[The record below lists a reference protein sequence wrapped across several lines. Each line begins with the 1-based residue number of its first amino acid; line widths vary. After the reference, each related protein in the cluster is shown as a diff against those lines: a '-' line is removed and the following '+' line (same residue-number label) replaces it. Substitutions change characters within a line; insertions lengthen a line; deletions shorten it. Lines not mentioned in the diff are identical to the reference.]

1 MDFECDIYRL
11 MFANLPWTRD
21 DESRGKHTGT
31 FGEVHVWRRIR
42 NGAKEMAVV
51 KIPTVPQHI
60 EKLRKERDKMLQVSH
75 ENIVRCLNPSIFS
88 DDFNLDR
95 QYKSGIIWKDVLV
108 MEFCD
113 GGNLRKIFNQNKHGV
128 RLDDLFNICSDLG
141 SALQYL
147 HEVHHI
153 IHRDIKPENIFLSK
167 TTDSTRPLLYKI
179 GDMGEVTEV
188 MKSDGMTHV
197 STLQTHGTFAYMAP
211 EQLLYDPYDGTM
223 KMGEST
229 DLWGFGTIL
238 SEAAFGIRPFF
249 HDQGHH
255 IHMDISSYCSTI
267 MDKSDETIYIY
278 KEGQMRDPTFLPVH
292 SSVIP
297 HNSTL
302 PDFVLQRIYQI
313 LRSALLSDRK
323 KRGNYS
329 NGSYGI
335 YKMITDLTSTRI
347 CSVLHCGQIKSQFID
362 FNNEERKSYDTSNG
376 IIVDQNLEINPEHYD
391 AGLYLY
397 LTEFSESSISIPSIP
412 NVLEQ
417 YFSEPFPS
425 YRKGVERS
433 LVGFVVSLRLK
444 LEHVVKSIEI
454 IIKLIEKTKTKF
466 EAESLAPFSTF
477 VELCDHKLYRG
488 YLMSCI
494 ETISTKTVVDNL
506 QDLMHD
512 IIKQIEYTTCWVD
525 TFRGLT
531 SKTEWTDVYLLV
543 DCFKEK
549 YCTLVNRFAKASGSG
564 YSFLKTVAH
573 HEMKLNGMAAEMK
586 GIVLKTS
593 GNNSKDR
600 KSNIALLMEENAKLF
615 DQLKIELEDNFD
627 I

>member
-1 MDFECDIYRL
+1 
-11 MFANLPWTRD
+11 MFASLPWTRD

-31 FGEVHVWRRIR
+31 FGEVHVWRRIK
-42 NGAKEMAVV
+42 NSVKEMAVV

-75 ENIVRCLNPSIFS
+75 KNIVRCLNPSIFS
-88 DDFNLDR
+88 EDFNLDR

-113 GGNLRKIFNQNKHGV
+113 GGNLRKVFNQNKYGV
-128 RLDDLFNICSDLG
+128 RLGDLLNICSDLG

-153 IHRDIKPENIFLSK
+153 IHRDIKPENIFLSR
-167 TTDSTRPLLYKI
+167 TMDSSRPLLYKI

-238 SEAAFGIRPFF
+238 SEAAFGVRPFF

-255 IHMDISSYCSTI
+255 IHMDITSYCSTI
-267 MDKSDETIYIY
+267 MEKSDDTIYIY
-278 KEGQMRDPTFLPVH
+278 KEGQMRDPAFLPVH
-292 SSVIP
+292 ASAIP
-297 HNSTL
+297 QNGTL
-302 PDFVLQRIYQI
+302 PEFVLQKIFEI
-313 LRSALLSDRK
+313 LKSALLSDRK
-323 KRGNYS
+323 KRGGYS

-335 YKMITDLTSTRI
+335 YKLIKELTSTRI
-347 CSVLHCGQIKSQFID
+347 CSILHCGQIKTQFVD
-362 FNNEERKSYDTSNG
+362 FNDEERSGFYDTSNG
-376 IIVDQNLEINPEHYD
+376 IVVDQNLEINPEHYD
-391 AGLYLY
+391 AGIYLY
-397 LTEFSESSISIPSIP
+397 LTECAESSVCIPSIP

-425 YRKGVERS
+425 YLKGVERS
-433 LVGFVVSLRLK
+433 LVGFIVSLRLK
-444 LEHVVKSIEI
+444 LEHIVKSMDI
-454 IIKLIEKTKTKF
+454 IVKLIDTTKTKF

-494 ETISTKTVVDNL
+494 ETISTKTVVENL
-506 QDLMHD
+506 ENLKQD
-512 IIKQIEYTTCWVD
+512 IIAHTEYTACWVD
-525 TFRGLT
+525 TFRGLN

-543 DCFKEK
+543 DGFKEK
-549 YCTLVNRFAKASGSG
+549 YCNLVNRFAKTSGAG
-564 YSFLKTVAH
+564 YSFLKTVANQ
-573 HEMKLNGMAAEMK
+573 EMKLKGMAAEMK
-586 GIVLKTS
+586 GLVLKNS
-593 GNNSKDR
+593 NNNAKER
-600 KSNIALLMEENAKLF
+600 KSNIALLMEENARLF
-615 DQLKIELEDNFD
+615 EQLKIELDDDFE